1 MHFDIS
7 IAVWAGLGIYALYTG
22 IKRWRQKNAA
32 NIYRYTKESVARF
45 SKWYGILASL
55 YPHPDKRPVRCG
67 SGNRPLYRIQEGSCG
82 KSQID
87 ATADRI
93 RVPDIRFRLRYPALS
108 RYPAPAG
115 IPHRR

>member
-45 SKWYGILASL
+45 SKWYGILVSL
-55 YPHPDKRPVRCG
+55 IGIFLLWGVVLKLFWLPYILTLINVLCVV
-67 SGNRPLYRIQEGSCG
+67 
-82 KSQID
+82 
-87 ATADRI
+87 A
-93 RVPDIRFRLRYPALS
+93 
-108 RYPAPAG
+108 AG
-115 IPHRR
+115 IALFIAYKKVLVESPR